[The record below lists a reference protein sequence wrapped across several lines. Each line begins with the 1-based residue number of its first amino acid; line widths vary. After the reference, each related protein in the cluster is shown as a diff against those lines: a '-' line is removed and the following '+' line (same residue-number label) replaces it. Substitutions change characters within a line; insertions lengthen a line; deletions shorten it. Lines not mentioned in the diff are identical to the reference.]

1 MAAEVTKKLFTVNDY
16 YSMAEA
22 GIIGPD
28 ERVEL
33 VEGEIIQMSPIGHRH
48 GVRVV
53 RASTMF
59 FEAFGRKAVISTQGT
74 LRLNKRTEFEPDLVV
89 FKPRADFYVSGRA
102 KPADVLLVV
111 EMADSSL
118 SSDRK
123 IKIPLYAAAGIP
135 EVWIQDIEN
144 DLLLVYRDPREEN
157 YATSLELQRN
167 ESVSPNAFPEI
178 RFSID
183 DLFGGPIVEIEE

>member
-1 MAAEVTKKLFTVNDY
+1 MAAEVTKKLFTVDEY

-33 VEGEIIQMSPIGHRH
+33 VEGEIIQMSPVGHRH

-53 RASTMF
+53 RASTLF
-59 FEAFGRKAVISTQGT
+59 FRALDRKAVISTQGT
-74 LRLNKRTEFEPDLVV
+74 LRLNRRTEFEPDLVV
-89 FKPRADFYVSGRA
+89 FKPRADFYASGRA

-118 SSDRK
+118 SYDRN

-135 EVWIQDIEN
+135 EVWIEDIEN
-144 DLLLVYRDPREEN
+144 DLLLVYRDPKAQN
-157 YATSLELQRN
+157 YGTSLELRRN
-167 ESVSPNAFPEI
+167 ESVSSIAFPEI

-183 DLFGGPIVEIEE
+183 DLFGGSIVEPEE

>member
-1 MAAEVTKKLFTVNDY
+1 MAAEVTKKLFTVDEY
-16 YSMAEA
+16 YSIAKA

-48 GVRVV
+48 HVRVV
-53 RASTMF
+53 RASTLF
-59 FEAFGRKAVISTQGT
+59 FRALDRKAVISTQGT

-89 FKPRADFYVSGRA
+89 FKPRADFYASGRA

-111 EMADSSL
+111 EIADSSL
-118 SSDRK
+118 SYDRN
-123 IKIPLYAAAGIP
+123 IKIPLYAVAGIP
-135 EVWIQDIEN
+135 EVWIQDIKN
-144 DLLLVYRDPREEN
+144 DLLLVYRDPRDKN

-178 RFSID
+178 RFPID
-183 DLFGGPIVEIEE
+183 DLFGGPIVEPEE

>member
-89 FKPRADFYVSGRA
+89 FKPRADFYASGRA

-111 EMADSSL
+111 ERADSSL

>member
-1 MAAEVTKKLFTVNDY
+1 METEVTKKLFTVDEY
-16 YSMAEA
+16 YSMAAA

-33 VEGEIIQMSPIGHRH
+33 VDGEIIQMSPIGHRH

-53 RASTMF
+53 RASTLF
-59 FEAFGRKAVISTQGT
+59 FRALDRKAVISTQGT

-89 FKPRADFYVSGRA
+89 YKPRADFYASGRA

-118 SSDRK
+118 SYDRK
-123 IKIPLYAAAGIP
+123 IKIPLYAAANIP
-135 EVWIQDIEN
+135 EVWIQDIKN
-144 DLLLVYRDPREEN
+144 DLLLVYRDPRDKN
-157 YATSLELQRN
+157 YAISLELQRT
-167 ESVSPNAFPEI
+167 EFVSPTSFPEI

-183 DLFGGPIVEIEE
+183 DLFGGPIAE

>member
-89 FKPRADFYVSGRA
+89 FKPRADFYASGRA

>member
-1 MAAEVTKKLFTVNDY
+1 MAAEVTKKLFTVDEY

-22 GIIGPD
+22 GILGPD

-53 RASTMF
+53 RASTLF
-59 FEAFGRKAVISTQGT
+59 FRALDTKAVISTQGT
-74 LRLNKRTEFEPDLVV
+74 LLLNKRTEFEPDLVV
-89 FKPRADFYVSGRA
+89 FKPRADFYASGRA

-118 SSDRK
+118 SYDRK

-135 EVWIQDIEN
+135 EVWLQAIEN
-144 DLLLVYRDPREEN
+144 DLLLVYRDPRGKN
-157 YATSLELQRN
+157 YASSLELQRN
-167 ESVSPNAFPEI
+167 ESVSPIAFPEI

-183 DLFGGPIVEIEE
+183 NLFGGPIVEPVE

>member
-1 MAAEVTKKLFTVNDY
+1 MAAEVTKKLFTVDEY
-16 YSMAEA
+16 CSMAEA

-33 VEGEIIQMSPIGHRH
+33 VEGEIIQMSPIGHRR

-53 RASTMF
+53 RAATMF
-59 FEAFGRKAVISTQGT
+59 FQAFDRRAVISTKGT

-89 FKPRADFYVSGRA
+89 YKPRTDFYASGRA

-111 EMADSSL
+111 EMADTSL
-118 SSDRK
+118 SYDRK

-135 EVWIQDIEN
+135 EVWIQDIEK
-144 DLLLVYRDPREEN
+144 DVLLVYRDPRGDN
-157 YATSLELQRN
+157 YTTSLEVHRH
-167 ESVSPNAFPEI
+167 EFVSPTAFPEI
-178 RFSID
+178 RFSVD
-183 DLFGGPIVEIEE
+183 DLFGGPIVEPEE

>member
-89 FKPRADFYVSGRA
+89 FKPRADFYASGRA

-123 IKIPLYAAAGIP
+123 IKIPLYAASGIP

>member
-1 MAAEVTKKLFTVNDY
+1 MAAEVTKKLFTVDEY

-53 RASTMF
+53 RGSTLF
-59 FEAFGRKAVISTQGT
+59 FRALDRKAVISTQGT
-74 LRLNKRTEFEPDLVV
+74 LRLNRRTELEPDLVV
-89 FKPRADFYVSGRA
+89 YKPRADFYASGRA

-111 EMADSSL
+111 EMADISL
-118 SSDRK
+118 SYDRK

-135 EVWIQDIEN
+135 EVWIQDIN
-144 DLLLVYRDPREEN
+144 GDILHVFRDPEGNR
-157 YATSLELQRN
+157 YVTSTQLKAGDF
-167 ESVSPNAFPEI
+167 VSPLAFPEI
-178 RFSID
+178 RFSIND
-183 DLFGGPIVEIEE
+183 IFGV

>member
-1 MAAEVTKKLFTVNDY
+1 MAAEITKKLFTVDEY

-59 FEAFGRKAVISTQGT
+59 FEALGRRAVISTQGT
-74 LRLNKRTEFEPDLVV
+74 LRLNKRTELEPDLVV
-89 FKPRADFYVSGRA
+89 FKPRADFYASGRA
-102 KPADVLLVV
+102 TPADVLLVV
-111 EMADSSL
+111 EMADTSL
-118 SSDRK
+118 SYDRN

-135 EVWIQDIEN
+135 EVWIQNIKKDV
-144 DLLLVYRDPREEN
+144 LLVHRDPRGN
-157 YATSLELQRN
+157 DYATSLELQRN
-167 ESVSPNAFPEI
+167 EFVSPIAFPEN

-183 DLFGGPIVEIEE
+183 NLFGGPIVE